1 MKDLREQ
8 TKMRMRNLVKRR
20 SVELPSNLEIEA
32 AVQEVE
38 KLWSVPDHNVP
49 PVL

>member
-1 MKDLREQ
+1 MREEI
-8 TKMRMRNLVKRR
+8 KVRIRNLVKRR

-32 AVQEVE
+32 AVQEVK
-38 KLWSVPDHNVP
+38 KLWSIPDHNVP